1 MVEPKGTLS
10 IRRQCYLLSIPRRT
24 YYYHKAQKLKKSEED
39 PYKHI
44 RKLIID
50 AFEKDPSIG
59 TRRMTALLKEKG
71 HRISRKKVSQLMK
84 ELNLQAIYPRP
95 RATIWQSISKDTT
108 NLAKDVEITRPNQVW
123 SADITYI
130 RLSKGYLYAVA
141 IVDNYSRKVL
151 SLKLS
156 NTLDAYFC
164 IEAAQEAVGGKY
176 GYPEMIHTDR
186 GSQFVSEGFRRVFV
200 RQDGTSSRFSYARRA
215 QENPYVER
223 FFRSYKYECL
233 MLYEL
238 KTPQEVKEVSQ
249 KWVRYYN
256 KERPHQA
263 LGYKTPDEVFY
274 GAREFAKSNTGVVQ

>member
-1 MVEPKGTLS
+1 L
-10 IRRQCYLLSIPRRT
+10 
-24 YYYHKAQKLKKSEED
+24 
-39 PYKHI
+39 
-44 RKLIID
+44 
-50 AFEKDPSIG
+50 
-59 TRRMTALLKEKG
+59 
-71 HRISRKKVSQLMK
+71 
-84 ELNLQAIYPRP
+84 
-95 RATIWQSISKDTT
+95 
-108 NLAKDVEITRPNQVW
+108 EITRPNQVW

-164 IEAAQEAVGGKY
+164 IEAAREAVGKY
-176 GYPEMIHTDR
+176 GYPEMVHTDR

-200 RQDGTSSRFSYARRA
+200 RQDGTSSRFSLAGRA

-263 LGYKTPDEVFY
+263 LGYKTPDRVY
-274 GAREFAKSNTGVVQ
+274 QTGVGGGALIVDKFANADESSTSCSQREIVTTTTESRLKSGQRRPAAIEVECTT